1 METTRL
7 SSKGQV
13 ILPKA
18 VREARNWEPGTEFT
32 VEEVDDGV
40 LLRPVKP
47 FKPTTLEEVV
57 GCTGY
62 KGPARSLED
71 MERAVARGVRERRA
85 RGRY

>member
-1 METTRL
+1 MDTTRL

-18 VREARNWEPGTEFT
+18 VREARNWQPGTEFT
-32 VEEVDDGV
+32 VEQVDDGV

-47 FKPTTLEEVV
+47 FRPTTLEEVV

-62 KGPARSLED
+62 RGPAKSLDD
-71 MERAVARGVRERRA
+71 MERAVARGVKERRA

>member
-18 VREARNWEPGTEFT
+18 IRDHYHWSTGTELEIET
-32 VEEVDDGV
+32 RPDGV
-40 LLRPVKP
+40 VLRPRKP
-47 FKPTTLEEVV
+47 LASTSHDEVV

-62 KGPARSLED
+62 RGPAKSLDD
-71 MERAVARGVRERRA
+71 MQDAIARGVRERHA
-85 RGRY
+85 GG

>member
-1 METTRL
+1 MDTTRL

-18 VREARNWEPGTEFT
+18 VREARNWQPGTEFT
-32 VEEVDDGV
+32 VEQVDDGV

-47 FKPTTLEEVV
+47 FRPTTLEEVV

-62 KGPARSLED
+62 TGPAKSLDD
-71 MERAVARGVRERRA
+71 MERAVARGVKERRA

>member
-18 VREARNWEPGTEFT
+18 VRDAYHWGPGTEFE
-32 VEEVDDGV
+32 VENRPEGV
-40 LLRPVKP
+40 LLRPTKR
-47 FKPTTLEEVV
+47 FATTQLHEVV

-62 KGPARSLED
+62 QGPAKSLEE
-71 MERAVARGVRERRA
+71 MAAAIARGVSERHA
-85 RGRY
+85 GGRY